1 MQMSKKINQN
11 LKALRKQIRKK
22 RKPNQTIKLVA
33 VTKTRSPKEIS
44 FAIESGITSIGENR
58 VQEAEI
64 KFSQIAQINS
74 VEKRLI
80 GRLQSNKVKK
90 AIKLFDTIDSVGS
103 YRLAEK
109 ISNTASA
116 LSKKQRILI
125 QINTSKEKTKGGFSP
140 EDKKEILK
148 CFNLSNIKIEG
159 LMTMGPPTN
168 KKEEIKKSFTLLNTT
183 FLDINKKILPTQ
195 TMTILSMGMSGDFL
209 IGISCG
215 ATMVRVGTGI
225 FGERDRIA

>member
-1 MQMSKKINQN
+1 MSKKINQN

-148 CFNLSNIKIEG
+148 CFNLSNVKIEG
-159 LMTMGPPTN
+159 LMTMGPLTN
-168 KKEEIKKSFTLLNTT
+168 KKEEIKKSFTLLNTI

-195 TMTILSMGMSGDFL
+195 TMRTLSMGMSGDFL
-209 IGISCG
+209 TGISCG
-215 ATMVRVGTGI
+215 STMVRVGTGI
-225 FGERDRIA
+225 FGERDHIA